1 MWRKLGVILRKDDIV
16 SDFLEK
22 KSSQRW
28 DLNNPSHSKTTF
40 YTLTF

>member
-1 MWRKLGVILRKDDIV
+1 MWIKLGVILRKDDIV

-28 DLNNPSHSKTTF
+28 VVT
-40 YTLTF
+40 

>member
-28 DLNNPSHSKTTF
+28 VIYHTPTALVLSNII
-40 YTLTF
+40 